1 MYQAM
6 VGVLAQI
13 HAVDVKKVG
22 ELLIETKSFL
32 VRLYQVGN
40 TSSRKITEVKQQ
52 KPLGWVTYDHSRLKL
67 MLLSI
72 FVYIYPEI
80 FYIITQ

>member
-1 MYQAM
+1 MLAECMIMIFYLSSQEERGKVYQAM

-22 ELLIETKSFL
+22 ELLRETKSFL

-40 TSSRKITEVKQQ
+40 TITEVKQQ
-52 KPLGWVTYDHSRLKL
+52 KPLGWGTNDHSRLKL
-67 MLLSI
+67 ML
-72 FVYIYPEI
+72 
-80 FYIITQ
+80 